1 MAGKKQIAADVALN
15 VLATA
20 LPLCVL
26 QLVILP
32 LMAGNM
38 GEGEYGLV
46 VTTLSVFNVLPGVF
60 GIALNNV
67 RLVFQNKY
75 DQAGVRGDFNAILLC
90 SGLVCAAVCV
100 VLLVSFGTNDLV
112 LLLLVFVA
120 SLAWIAREYFLV
132 AFRLKIDYKSIL
144 ACNVVQ
150 TVGYA
155 LGYGLFLTAHQWVL
169 VYLVGQGLSLLYIVC
184 KSDLH
189 REPLQLTRL
198 LKDVISSAA
207 ALSVSQFLSKF
218 MAYSDRILLF
228 PLLGG
233 GAVGV
238 YYISTLMGKIV
249 SMAVTPINS
258 VMLTYLSKRKS
269 SDRPRRA
276 FLVAMLT
283 ALAVCI
289 AAYIAVMALGGPV
302 LGFLYPAYVDEAMV
316 YLPVT
321 SITAFAYVLISVAQP
336 FTLKY
341 YSMRWQILINGSTC
355 IAYVLLGLSLL
366 SEFGLMGFCIG
377 ALVANVLKL
386 LIMLAIYVF
395 VKPDSRS
402 LISV

>member
-1 MAGKKQIAADVALN
+1 MAGRKQIAADVGLN

-20 LPLCVL
+20 LPLCAL

-32 LMAGNM
+32 LMAGSM
-38 GEGEYGLV
+38 GEGDYGLV

-75 DQAGVRGDFNAILLC
+75 DEVGVHGDFNAILLS
-90 SGLVCAAVCV
+90 SGLVCAAACV
-100 VLLVSFGTNDLV
+100 VLMVSFGTDDLAS
-112 LLLLVFVA
+112 LLLVFVA

-132 AFRLKIDYKSIL
+132 AFRLNIDYKSIL
-144 ACNVVQ
+144 ICNVVQ
-150 TVGYA
+150 TIGYV
-155 LGYGLFLTAHQWVL
+155 LGYGLFLVVHQWIL
-169 VYLVGQGLSLLYIVC
+169 VYFFGQGLSLLYIVC

-189 REPLQLTRL
+189 REPLKLTCL
-198 LKDVISSAA
+198 FKDVISNTA

-249 SMAVTPINS
+249 SMAVAPING
-258 VMLTYLSKRKS
+258 VLLTYLSKRKS

-276 FLVAMLT
+276 FWMAMLM
-283 ALAVCI
+283 ALAVC
-289 AAYIAVMALGGPV
+289 AVAYVAVMALGRPV

-321 SITAFAYVLISVAQP
+321 SFTAFAYVLISVAQP
-336 FTLKY
+336 FTLRY
-341 YSMRWQILINGSTC
+341 YSMRWQVLINGATC
-355 IAYVLLGLSLL
+355 VAYVLLGLFLL
-366 SEFGLMGFCIG
+366 SEFGLMGFCVG
-377 ALVANVLKL
+377 ALVANMLKL
-386 LIMLAIYVF
+386 FIMLAIYVF
-395 VKPDSRS
+395 LKPDSKS
-402 LISV
+402 LISA